1 LQQFAIDPVAIVGD
15 VDRAIRSDSKSGG
28 IDKIRE
34 QCLDAAIEAQFQ
46 NAAGRRRPKVIAVL
60 EQVER
65 IVRSCGNVDEITE
78 AAGKRGDWIDE
89 VVAEDVG

>member
-1 LQQFAIDPVAIVGD
+1 LQQFAIDTVAIVGD
-15 VDRAIRSDSKSGG
+15 EDRAIRGDSKSGG

-34 QCLDAAIEAQFQ
+34 QCLDAAVKAQSQ
-46 NAAGRRRPKVIAVL
+46 NAAGSRRPKVIAVL